1 MYFQEIFNYFSTF
14 FEKEFS
20 RNFHFWYWL
29 FHFSGVYY
37 MYDNPDYGR
46 PKGAGQN
53 GLIVRD
59 AWIFQNPNNSGCL
72 NIDIFVVKIICSSAS
87 SSKSYVDVCRYS
99 SVSLIVGVVIII
111 VVHRLVGTS
120 SWLIVGIVIG
130 ITDCSFIHRQIFIGI
145 GVGMSIQMQSSASV
159 NHRRN
164 VA

>member
-1 MYFQEIFNYFSTF
+1 
-14 FEKEFS
+14 
-20 RNFHFWYWL
+20 
-29 FHFSGVYY
+29 

-145 GVGMSIQMQSSASV
+145 GVGMSIQMQSSASSSKSCIDV
-159 NHRRN
+159 CRYSSACRYIIVVIHWHKCRYVDTNA
-164 VA
+164 VIGIGKSSS